1 MYPRMI
7 KRIEREIVMT
17 INSLYGTVTSTSNNA
32 MNLLYRAINYD
43 SFNDSDFIIFQDG
56 QYSYYIVWG
65 DLEASDTRV
74 TGSDIEYVHYYRT
87 DSGSYNYVYS
97 YDYGTDSSFSLALSS
112 EYQTT
117 SNISGVGF
125 VSMAAVQYDYYYQA
139 SEKYMSVLDMFVLLL
154 AFVFV
159 LVICALRGTNK

>member
-1 MYPRMI
+1 
-7 KRIEREIVMT
+7 MT
-17 INSLYGTVTSTSNNA
+17 INSLYATVASTSNNA
-32 MNLLYRAINYD
+32 LNLLYRAINYE
-43 SFNDSDFIIFQDG
+43 SFKDSDFIIFQDG

-65 DLEASDTRV
+65 DLAASDTRV
-74 TGSDIEYVHYYRT
+74 TGSDIEYIRYVRNGSTYDSYYT
-87 DSGSYNYVYS
+87 

-117 SNISGVGF
+117 SNLPGVGF

-139 SEKYMSVLDMFVLLL
+139 AEKYMSVLDMFVLLL

-159 LVICALRGTNK
+159 LMICAFRGTNK